1 MSVILT
7 FDLGRL
13 VFLAAGMVLIID
25 LRANLGCCNHLRLGD
40 KLRRINGIIVAQ
52 FLVNREA
59 FVGNL
64 VLLIMNELA
73 FVTICALSR
82 GLSMPLLTDFS
93 LVVFMT
99 LLAVVQLMK
108 PMSIRT
114 FKIEFTNACLHKV
127 FA

>member
-1 MSVILT
+1 M
-7 FDLGRL
+7 
-13 VFLAAGMVLIID
+13 
-25 LRANLGCCNHLRLGD
+25 NW
-40 KLRRINGIIVAQ
+40 
-52 FLVNREA
+52 EA

-82 GLSMPLLTDFS
+82 GLCVPLLTDFS